1 MQADGT
7 ILIDTKINSEGVESG
22 TKEINASFKRT
33 AESLQYDTKA
43 IQKFVDEYADG
54 LSKTAESSNE
64 FLRTIQKLEN
74 QLKEL
79 ESQGIYFGDEEYDNA
94 YLKLEQI
101 KQALKDYKHELV
113 SPTPDAMIFDSS
125 SMEGQIERLTS
136 KLASLR
142 EQGKGFGDEAFD
154 SAYKNLMKAQDE
166 LKAYKK
172 ELTKKEEPLQLPVSI
187 DTSTMEGQINLLKA
201 KLEGLRN
208 QGKGFGDEEFDSTA
222 QALKRAEQELTNYKN
237 NLFKTEEQV
246 RREAEQQERLNQKLE
261 ETAKKEREAAAEA
274 AMLKEIGDNAQVSS
288 PRIVQLRK
296 ELEELNARQKILE
309 DAGVGLGNQ
318 EYDQNIQD
326 INRIKSEM
334 DDYRKSLLKTDDA
347 QDQFNKSLENTEKT
361 SKKSGNSLMRMMGT
375 GLLMGI
381 VFQGFYA
388 ITSAAAEGMNNLAQY
403 SGEANATLST
413 LLSSLTQLK
422 NAFATAFSPILTA
435 IAPALNY
442 LINLLTAAATAVAQL
457 AAVLTGK
464 GTFVKATK
472 VQQDYAAS
480 LKGTG
485 DAASSAGKDAKKS
498 LAPFDDLVQI
508 QQQGA
513 DTGGGGGGGT
523 DVSPS
528 EMFEEVAVSNTLV
541 SALET
546 LKGIWEEVQQLF
558 LSGFRVGFGNTAALD
573 TIRQSLISIRDS
585 LRNIFT
591 DPEVVAAAK
600 EYAQTVIYNLG
611 VVVGSVA
618 SVGASIG
625 ANLIGGL
632 ARYLES
638 AQGRIKE
645 YLINM
650 FDISSDIATI
660 IGNFSAAFANIF
672 SVFGE
677 ENGQQLTANIIGIFS
692 EAFMGLTELAAKVG
706 RDVLDLLLTPI
717 TENQEGFKTAFDGVL
732 QVLSTVFGEL
742 RAIVEDTFSSINQ
755 VYDTHIRP
763 MVESFVQGLT
773 TIYQTALH
781 AFNEYILPVL
791 QEAGEK
797 FGVFREQ
804 YLQPVIDKFIE
815 IGGPVV
821 DAITVLWENVLVPFI
836 NWFIETFAPVI
847 GDNLGLVI
855 DTFFL
860 VASVVAEIVLSI
872 LNALGSI
879 ISFLQDVFTGDWKAA
894 WEQAKQ
900 DAKQKWNEI
909 KNNLNQTWNNIKQN
923 AYSKFT
929 EIKNNI
935 QQTWQDVKADTSTRW
950 AEIKTDL
957 SNTWENVRA
966 TASTKFSEVKQ
977 KISDVWQQTKQ
988 DTSEKWSNIKTD
1000 LSTTWNLLKETSSVT
1015 FEALKDGVISAWET
1029 LKSRTKEIW
1038 DGIVGIIKG
1047 CVNGVISAI
1056 EGMVNSVIDAV
1067 NWVIRQINKI
1077 SIDVPDTPFSD
1088 GFTIGFD
1095 IPTLDEVSLP
1105 RLASGTVIPPRAGE
1119 FAAIL
1124 GDNNRESEIV
1134 SPVSA
1139 IKQALL
1145 EAMQEA
1151 GGMSGTVQN
1160 ITIRFE
1166 GSMSSL
1172 ARALK
1177 PELDRETARRGT
1189 NLVIIG
1195 GR

>member
-781 AFNEYILPVL
+781 AFNEYILPIL

-815 IGGPVV
+815 IGGPVA

-847 GDNLGLVI
+847 GDNLGSVI

-929 EIKNNI
+929 EIKNII
-935 QQTWQDVKADTSTRW
+935 QQTWQNVKANTSTRW

-957 SNTWENVRA
+957 SNTWENIRA

-1151 GGMSGTVQN
+1151 GGMSGTGQN

>member
-1 MQADGT
+1 
-7 ILIDTKINSEGVESG
+7 
-22 TKEINASFKRT
+22 
-33 AESLQYDTKA
+33 
-43 IQKFVDEYADG
+43 
-54 LSKTAESSNE
+54 
-64 FLRTIQKLEN
+64 
-74 QLKEL
+74 
-79 ESQGIYFGDEEYDNA
+79 
-94 YLKLEQI
+94 
-101 KQALKDYKHELV
+101 
-113 SPTPDAMIFDSS
+113 
-125 SMEGQIERLTS
+125 
-136 KLASLR
+136 
-142 EQGKGFGDEAFD
+142 
-154 SAYKNLMKAQDE
+154 MKAQDE

-1189 NLVIIG
+1189 NLVMIS
-1195 GR
+1195 RNPE

>member
-1 MQADGT
+1 MAKADGT
-7 ILIDTKINSEGVESG
+7 ILIDTKINSDGAEAG
-22 TKEINASFKRT
+22 TKELEAAARRLANSLNDLGEKARIALQKQVDSFAKLNNQYAEQAKKVDELKRKV
-33 AESLQYDTKA
+33 AEYEN
-43 IQKFVDEYADG
+43 QKVPTQEYADIQQQIDGAQKKLDG
-54 LSKTAESSNE
+54 LIEKQRKFVELGGKTNSRAYKSMQYDIDELSNSIKYAKGE
-64 FLRTIQKLEN
+64 LEDLERTGKAFTYGMDTDAAQKDMERLAKEEAKLSDMNNRLRTSYQ
-74 QLKEL
+74 
-79 ESQGIYFGDEEYDNA
+79 S
-94 YLKLEQI
+94 LEQ
-101 KQALKDYKHELV
+101 KVKDY
-113 SPTPDAMIFDSS
+113 
-125 SMEGQIERLTS
+125 R
-136 KLASLR
+136 
-142 EQGKGFGDEAFD
+142 DE
-154 SAYKNLMKAQDE
+154 
-166 LKAYKK
+166 
-172 ELTKKEEPLQLPVSI
+172 I
-187 DTSTMEGQINLLKA
+187 
-201 KLEGLRN
+201 
-208 QGKGFGDEEFDSTA
+208 
-222 QALKRAEQELTNYKN
+222 
-237 NLFKTEEQV
+237 
-246 RREAEQQERLNQKLE
+246 
-261 ETAKKEREAAAEA
+261 
-274 AMLKEIGDNAQVSS
+274 
-288 PRIVQLRK
+288 
-296 ELEELNARQKILE
+296 
-309 DAGVGLGNQ
+309 
-318 EYDQNIQD
+318 
-326 INRIKSEM
+326 
-334 DDYRKSLLKTDDA
+334 LKTDKG
-347 QDQFNKSLENTEKT
+347 QKQLSKSSNRAGMSITKMLGT
-361 SKKSGNSLMRMMGT
+361 SILFSF
-375 GLLMGI
+375 
-381 VFQGFYA
+381 VFQA
-388 ITSAAAEGMNNLAQY
+388 INGVMNAAAEGMNNLAQY
-403 SGEANATLST
+403 SDETNATLSM

-480 LKGTG
+480 LKETG
-485 DAASSAGKDAKKS
+485 SAASSAGKDAKKS

-513 DTGGGGGGGT
+513 DAGGGGGGGT

-558 LSGFRVGFGNTAALD
+558 LSGFQVGFGNTAALD
-573 TIRQSLISIRDS
+573 TIRQGLISIRDC
-585 LRNIFT
+585 LRDIFT
-591 DPEVVAAAK
+591 DPEVLAAANDFSK
-600 EYAQTVIYNLG
+600 TIIYNLG
-611 VVVGSVA
+611 VVAGSVA
-618 SVGASIG
+618 SVGVSIG

-638 AQGRIKE
+638 AQERIKE

-660 IGNFSAAFANIF
+660 IGDFSAAFANIF

-706 RDVLDLLLTPI
+706 RDVLDLLLTPL
-717 TENQEGFKTAFDGVL
+717 TENQEGFKSAFDGVL

-742 RAIVEDTFSSINQ
+742 RTIVEDTFSSINQ
-755 VYDTHIRP
+755 VYDAHIRP

-773 TIYQTALH
+773 TIYQTALR
-781 AFNEYILPVL
+781 AFNEYILPAL
-791 QEAGEK
+791 QTAAEE
-797 FGVFREQ
+797 FGAFREEH
-804 YLQPVIDKFIE
+804 LQPLIDAFLEFGGKVADVITE
-815 IGGPVV
+815 V
-821 DAITVLWENVLVPFI
+821 WENILVPFVS
-836 NWFIETFAPVI
+836 WFMETLAPVI
-847 GDNLGLVI
+847 SQCLDVVIAIFFDLAGAITDIATTILDVLGNI
-855 DTFFL
+855 
-860 VASVVAEIVLSI
+860 LSFI
-872 LNALGSI
+872 EDI
-879 ISFLQDVFTGDWKAA
+879 FTGEWRKT
-894 WEQAKQ
+894 WEQVKQ
-900 DAKQKWNEI
+900 DAKSKWDSI
-909 KNNLNQTWNNIKQN
+909 KNNLIQTWNNLKQN
-923 AYSKFT
+923 AQTKFT
-929 EIKNNI
+929 EIKNGI
-935 QQTWQDVKADTSTRW
+935 QEKWQNVKDDT
-950 AEIKTDL
+950 AEKWESIKSNL
-957 SNTWENVRA
+957 SETWENVRV
-966 TASTKFSEVKQ
+966 TASNKFSEVRQ
-977 KISDVWQQTKQ
+977 KISDAWQQTKQ
-988 DTSEKWSNIKTD
+988 DTSEKWSNIKTE
-1000 LSTTWNLLKETSSVT
+1000 LSTTWDSLKEKSGTT
-1015 FEALKDGVISAWET
+1015 FDDLKNGVISAWET
-1029 LKSRTKEIW
+1029 LKGKTKEIW

-1047 CVNGVISAI
+1047 CVNGVVSAI

-1088 GFTIGFD
+1088 GFSIGFD
-1095 IPTLDEVSLP
+1095 IPTLDKIELP

-1151 GGMSGTVQN
+1151 GGMSGAGQN